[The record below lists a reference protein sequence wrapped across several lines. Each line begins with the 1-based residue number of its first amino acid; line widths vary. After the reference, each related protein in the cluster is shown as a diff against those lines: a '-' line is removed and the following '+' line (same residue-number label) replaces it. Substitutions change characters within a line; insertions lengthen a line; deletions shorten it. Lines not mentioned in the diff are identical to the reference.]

1 MGKYGKINKY
11 NGLNNGINR
20 NSMSVLGYFTGMLK
34 TIKKMNLPQDPSLRN
49 IQDEIIALIQSTIYK
64 LRNLK

>member
-1 MGKYGKINKY
+1 
-11 NGLNNGINR
+11 
-20 NSMSVLGYFTGMLK
+20 
-34 TIKKMNLPQDPSLRN
+34 MNLPQDPSLRN